1 MQTYFRDKNRLRNH
15 ACCIAILLLSQLL
28 HGQGNERPGARR
40 EISEGNSTA
49 GLSELAKDNFNRV
62 AASAVQIRAVL
73 AGDAGLLVEL
83 KRWIA
88 KEATDSGQVV
98 EDSKLTDEAVFER
111 LDRDL
116 VFRSAATRLLQRYG
130 YLMPSPNPESSF
142 GKEEELLLK
151 ERARRLVQIE
161 TQEDTESLQPKNNQ
175 NNQRDLEQAAACDP
189 RQDEDCDM
197 PVRRGRRTVGPTQN
211 QGPTPDEN
219 PGAAPEEGS
228 PSFSPNSSQTLQT
241 GLTMGGQE
249 SVLRDRMS
257 PPLELASG
265 SAKLGADVPS
275 RQFSSPFSSPFSV
288 PSSSPFSAPSMP
300 SGLTEMLDSA
310 SNADRSS
317 VSEAPSQSRRP
328 NSAQSRQ
335 LEEEDLTQV
344 KMVRRANPYSDIPS
358 LYDMYIQ
365 SASWQRPVQRFGLDI
380 FRNTSNRPD
389 VIPMDLPV
397 GPDYV
402 VGTGDSLSI
411 DLWGS
416 VSQRLV
422 RVVDRE
428 GRIALPE
435 TGPVLVT
442 GKSLADVQLE
452 VQRALRTAFREV
464 SADVSVARLRT
475 VRVYVVG
482 EVAQPG
488 AYDIS
493 SLSTPLNALFAAG
506 GVTSQGSLRALK
518 HFRGKQL
525 VEEVDAYDLLL
536 HGLRGDL
543 RRLENGDTLLVPP
556 IGPQATVDG
565 MVRRPAVYELLDE
578 TSLAE
583 VLELAGG
590 ILPAAALRHI
600 EVQRLE
606 AHEKRTML
614 TLDLGSN
621 ADSDEINKQLQAFRV
636 RDGDQV
642 HIFPIAAYN
651 EDAIYLQG
659 HVMRPGRYSYKA
671 GMKLTDLISSYGDLL
686 PEPAAHYAEIIRL
699 NKPDFHPSIESVDL
713 AAALA
718 DPGSA
723 PVLKPLDTV
732 RIFSRFDFEPAPD
745 VWVGG
750 EVRAPGKYHTSGQA
764 HLRDAIYLSGGVT
777 PEASMDSVQ
786 LFRTESDGTLRIM
799 SVDLR
804 RAMEGDPV
812 DNLLLASRDR
822 VLVHRNPAQVEA
834 PTVYIKGEVAK
845 PGRYPLPTNMHVA
858 DLVRVA
864 GGLKRGAYA
873 DTADLTRFAA
883 STAPGSSSQR
893 IEVKLASVLAG
904 DASEDVLLRNGD
916 VLTVRQIA
924 QWSDL
929 GSSVTVR
936 GEVQHPA
943 SYGIEP
949 GERLSSLLKRCGGF
963 TQQAYPYGAVL
974 VRREVRDLEM
984 TSHLELVNRVKREE
998 GYLHALPDGDADQKN
1013 AKLTAVAQ
1021 TETTLQQLESTPPI
1035 GRVVIHIPADLKND
1049 MKNLDK
1055 LTRTNADVP
1064 LRDGD
1069 ELIIPKKPN
1078 YVLVNGEVFN
1088 PTAVSYLPGRSAKW
1102 YLSQSGG
1109 LTQIADK
1116 SAVFVIRA
1124 DGSVFSAK
1132 NNSGFLSGD
1141 PMSAV
1146 LKPGDTIVVPEKAP
1160 KIGNRNWSAIMQTA
1174 QVASSV
1180 ALAVAYIHP

>member
-1 MQTYFRDKNRLRNH
+1 MQNQRRDKNRLRNLV
-15 ACCIAILLLSQLL
+15 CCIAIFLLSQFL
-28 HGQGNERPGARR
+28 HGQGNERPGTRR
-40 EISEGNSTA
+40 ENSGGNSTV
-49 GLSELAKDNFNRV
+49 GLSELAKDNFDRV
-62 AASAVQIRAVL
+62 AASAAQIRAILV
-73 AGDAGLLVEL
+73 GDAGLLVEL
-83 KRWIA
+83 KRIIA

-98 EDSKLTDEAVFER
+98 EDSKLADEAVFER
-111 LDRDL
+111 LGRDL
-116 VFRSAATRLLQRYG
+116 AFRATATQLLQRYG

-161 TQEDTESLQPKNNQ
+161 TQEDAESLHPKNNQ
-175 NNQRDLEQAAACDP
+175 QDIERAAACDP
-189 RQDEDCDM
+189 RQDENCDM
-197 PVRRGRRTVGPTQN
+197 PAGGSRRMVGPTRN
-211 QGPTPDEN
+211 QAPAPDEN
-219 PGAAPEEGS
+219 PGSAPEDGS
-228 PSFSPNSSQTLQT
+228 PSFSPNSSQILQT
-241 GLTMGGQE
+241 DLMMGGGQE
-249 SVLRDRMS
+249 PALRDRMS
-257 PPLELASG
+257 PPLELASS
-265 SAKLGADVPS
+265 SAKLGADLPS
-275 RQFSSPFSSPFSV
+275 RQFSSPFSSPSTV
-288 PSSSPFSAPSMP
+288 PSMP
-300 SGLTEMLDSA
+300 SALAEMPDST

-317 VSEAPSQSRRP
+317 VSEAPSQSRRQ
-328 NSAQSRQ
+328 NSARNRQ
-335 LEEEDLTQV
+335 LDEEDLAPV

-365 SASWQRPVQRFGLDI
+365 AASWQRPAQRFGLDI
-380 FRNTSNRPD
+380 FRNTTNRPD

-452 VQRALRTAFREV
+452 VQHALRTAFRDV

-506 GVTSQGSLRALK
+506 GVTSRGSLRALK

-525 VEEVDAYDLLL
+525 VEQVDAYDLLL

-543 RRLENGDTLLVPP
+543 KRLENGDTLLVPP
-556 IGPQATVDG
+556 IGPQATVEG

-621 ADSDEINKQLQAFRV
+621 ADPAEINKQLQAFRV

-659 HVMRPGRYSYKA
+659 HVLRPGRYSYKA
-671 GMKLTDLISSYGDLL
+671 GMKLTDLITSYGDLL

-699 NKPDFHPSIESVDL
+699 NQPDFHPSIESVDL

-777 PEASMDSVQ
+777 PQASLDSVQ

-812 DNLLLASRDR
+812 DNIILTSRDR
-822 VLVHRNPAQVEA
+822 VLVHRNAAQVEA

-893 IEVKLASVLAG
+893 LEVKLAAVLSG

-974 VRREVRDLEM
+974 IRREVRDLEM

-998 GYLHALPDGDADQKN
+998 GYLNALPDGDADQKN

-1021 TETTLQQLESTPPI
+1021 TETTLQQLEATPPL
-1035 GRVVIHIPADLKND
+1035 GRVVIHIPADLRNDKKNLD
-1049 MKNLDK
+1049 LNSLDK
-1055 LTRTNADVP
+1055 LTRTNADVV

-1078 YVLVNGEVFN
+1078 YVLVNGQVFN

-1116 SAVFVIRA
+1116 GAVFVIRA

-1160 KIGNRNWSAIMQTA
+1160 KIGSHNWSAIMQTA